1 MTHSRVR
8 AAAHGRRAGQAGV
21 ATVEAVLVVP
31 LVLLPVLFA
40 VLIFGRLAHTRNVLD
55 AAAAAGARQAAIA
68 GADTPSVDERI
79 DTELRD
85 GGIDPARV
93 HVTIDPQAADW
104 GQPIRVR
111 LELGEDASIPFLG
124 SWSIPLSAQF
134 VTRSEVTH

>member
-1 MTHSRVR
+1 MTQSRLR
-8 AAAHGRRAGQAGV
+8 AASGGRRAGQEGV

-40 VLIFGRLAHTRNVLD
+40 VLIFGRLAHTRIVLD

-68 GADTPSVDERI
+68 GAETALVDERI
-79 DTELRD
+79 ATELRD

-93 HVTIDPQAADW
+93 HVTIDPPAADW
-104 GQPIRVR
+104 GEPIRVR

-124 SWSIPLSAQF
+124 TWSIPLSAEF